1 MPGIVKRTSI
11 TVGRTLAAFFSTGR
25 VRAPSASGRIERLA
39 QRYIWMADDLASR
52 LPGMFSPAEWRVLL
66 NTLAGIDLDARER
79 RDDLAAALRER
90 SRAARN
96 VARTDSS
103 SPGCDLAALSSR
115 VDVMRPAEQLALVDM
130 TERLF
135 AEHGVSPPDEAIRGW
150 LAQQNTG

>member
-11 TVGRTLAAFFSTGR
+11 TVGKTLAAFFSTGR
-25 VRAPSASGRIERLA
+25 VRAPSASGRIERLV
-39 QRYIWMADDLASR
+39 QRYVWMTDDLASR

-66 NTLAGIDLDARER
+66 RTLEGIDLDARER

-90 SRAARN
+90 ARASRNGPRADT
-96 VARTDSS
+96 V

-115 VDVMRPAEQLALVDM
+115 VDVMRPAEQLALLDI

-135 AEHGVSPPDEAIRGW
+135 ADHGASPPDEAIRGW
-150 LAQQNTG
+150 LTQQGN

>member
-11 TVGRTLAAFFSTGR
+11 TVGRTLAAFFATGR

-39 QRYIWMADDLASR
+39 QRYVWMADDLASR

-66 NTLAGIDLDARER
+66 HTLEGFDLNARER

-90 SRAARN
+90 SRLARN
-96 VARTDSS
+96 VARTDSG

-115 VDVMRPAEQLALVDM
+115 VDVMRPAEQLALLDM
-130 TERLF
+130 
-135 AEHGVSPPDEAIRGW
+135 AEHMLADHGTSPTDEAIRGW
-150 LAQQNTG
+150 LSQQNL